1 MKISIQVKLFLILAG
16 LTVIIVG
23 GVLFVLTNTLTDKI
37 EQQIISEFQATQQVF
52 RQQQNLVYDRL
63 VESCYLIGE
72 NSTFKANV
80 ALNDPASI
88 DFSVNELAQFAKV
101 DLFIVTDVNG
111 KVLAWLDHPEEQG
124 VNLASR
130 LGVSEALVGI
140 EPEVSIEWPGLWAID
155 NEILQVVTLPI
166 YAGES
171 IIGTI
176 SLGSKITQ
184 VEAEN
189 LKGITNI
196 DIHIFYADYLV
207 ASTFGE
213 NLSAEQRLDF
223 ESFLQGQRNLITSS
237 LEKRQASDAFSINLG
252 EEEIFT
258 YISPMGIGEPAFYVA
273 SVPKSAKLKIL
284 SVLQQNIFLTAAVS
298 FLITIIIAFILGK
311 TLTKPILNLVSGM
324 NKVSDGDLSVNV
336 QTKSSDE
343 IGLLTKAF
351 NQMITGLRERLHLMK
366 YVGSHTID
374 MVKSSSG
381 EEVSLGGT
389 RKNLTVLFSDIRGF
403 TAFSENRTAE
413 EVIQML
419 NRFLGFQAEIV
430 TSFGGSVDKFV
441 GDEMVALFMGDD
453 SVEKAIQCAIDI
465 QRQLKEIDQP
475 DNAGIEVGIGINYGS
490 MVMGNMGAKERMD
503 YTVIGAA
510 VNLGARLCSGAT
522 GSQILIP
529 ANVLDRVKMDIEIK
543 NRQMM
548 SFKGI
553 GQEIEIVEVG
563 CEKIN
568 QVSV

>member
-23 GVLFVLTNTLTDKI
+23 GVLFVLTNTLTEKI
-37 EQQIISEFQATQQVF
+37 EQQIISEFQSTQQVF
-52 RQQQNLVYDRL
+52 RQQQNLIYDRL
-63 VESCYLIGE
+63 AESCYLIGE

-80 ALNDPASI
+80 ALNDPSSI

-101 DLFIVTDVNG
+101 DLFIVTDING
-111 KVLAWLDHPEEQG
+111 KVLAWLDHPEKQG
-124 VNLASR
+124 ENLSSR

-140 EPEVSIEWPGLWAID
+140 EPEVSIEWPGLWAIE

-184 VEAEN
+184 VEAQN
-189 LKGITNI
+189 LKGNTNI
-196 DIHIFYADYLV
+196 DIHIFYADHLI

-213 NLSAEQRLDF
+213 NIT
-223 ESFLQGQRNLITSS
+223 ESQQSHFNAYLQNQQNLIKSS
-237 LEKRQASDAFSINLG
+237 LESRKETDAFSFLLG

-258 YISPMGIGEPAFYVA
+258 FISPMGIGEPAFYIA
-273 SVPKSAKLKIL
+273 SVSKSAELKIL
-284 SVLQQNIFLTAAVS
+284 SVLQQNIFLTAIIS
-298 FLITIIIAFILGK
+298 FLITILIAFILGK

-336 QTKSSDE
+336 PTKSSDE
-343 IGLLTKAF
+343 IGLLTQAF

-374 MVKSSSG
+374 MVKESSAN
-381 EEVSLGGT
+381 EVALGGT

-403 TAFSENRTAE
+403 TAFSESRTAE
-413 EVIQML
+413 EVVQML
-419 NRFLGFQAEIV
+419 NRFLGFQSEIV
-430 TSFGGSVDKFV
+430 AAYGGSVDKFV

-453 SVEKAIQCAIDI
+453 SVEKAIECAKDI
-465 QRQLKEIDQP
+465 QQKISKIEQP
-475 DNAGIEVGIGINYGS
+475 ENAGIHVGIGINYGS
-490 MVMGNMGAKERMD
+490 MIMGNMGAKDRMD
-503 YTVIGAA
+503 YTVIGDS
-510 VNLGARLCSGAT
+510 VNLGARLCSAAEG
-522 GSQILIP
+522 GQILIP
-529 ANVLDRVKMDIEIK
+529 ATVLDRVSMQIEINSRK
-543 NRQMM
+543 MM

-553 GQEIEIVEVG
+553 LQEIEIIEVG
-563 CEKIN
+563 YEKIN